1 MPDQVDFDDVADE
14 LYSLDPS
21 EFVAARKD
29 AVARARKAGD
39 RKTAT
44 TIGALRKP
52 TVVAWMVNLLVREEP
67 EDVAELF
74 DLGDSLREAQRR
86 SAADELKELSGARQ
100 QAIRALTR
108 RAVKIAAEH
117 GKPGADDAE
126 REIGQTLNAALADPD
141 VGERVRAGRVV
152 TAESYSGFG
161 PAMLALAPELPD
173 EEEEPGA
180 EQTTDEETADE
191 EPETVD
197 QKALDE
203 AREQLEEAK
212 EDEASARA
220 DAESA
225 RAEAESA
232 EENLAEVKERLA
244 RLRSELHEAEEQEAE
259 ARRTVK
265 SADRE
270 ARRLKRVLTDAEART
285 EEAQN
290 ALDRARQA
298 R

>member
-44 TIGALRKP
+44 AIGALRKP

-173 EEEEPGA
+173 EEEEP
-180 EQTTDEETADE
+180 EDEETADE
-191 EPETVD
+191 EPDTVD

-232 EENLAEVKERLA
+232 DENLAEVKERLA

-270 ARRLKRVLTDAEART
+270 ARRLKRVLTDAQART

-290 ALDRARQA
+290 AVDSFRREWSLQE
-298 R
+298 